1 MYENSL
7 TLQLIN
13 QRREVMESKYL
24 SDGRKVVVIGQ
35 LNNVESIVQ
44 EVFVS
49 DSGDQIPSGEKFT
62 VKSLHDE
69 PVKSWKEREA
79 VKIDAMYD
87 RRKDELSG
95 IERDIRAMKNK
106 RSSHAKIIASN
117 LRQIKELESLDIGI
131 LADVMA
137 RNIKWVC
144 STGWAWE
151 NVMSFDEFIE
161 IKSAYDDGVKL
172 ISVHARNDNTLMY
185 KVGSYS
191 DGSGSDSEYKFFNC
205 RKDLKKFLLLRY
217 EEDTKNGYMTVAK
230 FDAINS
236 TLKLPEIVR
245 ESLLQIEV
253 DKAETLYKKELER
266 ITKQRDNAINSRGS
280 NGIN

>member
-1 MYENSL
+1 
-7 TLQLIN
+7 
-13 QRREVMESKYL
+13 MEAKYL

-35 LNNVESIVQ
+35 LNNIESIVQ

-62 VKSLHDE
+62 TKNLHDE

-79 VKIDAMYD
+79 VKVDLMYD
-87 RRKDELSG
+87 RKTDELNA
-95 IERDIRAMKNK
+95 IKHEIRTMQSK

-117 LRQIKELESLDIGI
+117 LRQIKELESMDVGI

-144 STGWAWE
+144 SVSWAWE
-151 NVMSFDEFIE
+151 KVMTFDEFIE
-161 IKSAYDDGVKL
+161 IRSAYDEGVKL

-191 DGSGSDSEYKFFNC
+191 DGSGGESEYKFFTC
-205 RKDLKKFLLLRY
+205 EDKLKDFLLSKY
-217 EEDTKNGYMTVAK
+217 KSDTEKGYMTVEK
-230 FDAINS
+230 FDSIKGF
-236 TLKLPEIVR
+236 LKLPNSERKALLLIEI
-245 ESLLQIEV
+245 
-253 DKAETLYKKELER
+253 DKANEVYKKELAR
-266 ITKQRDNAINSRGS
+266 ITKQRDKTLNMKKVKQ
-280 NGIN
+280 

>member
-1 MYENSL
+1 
-7 TLQLIN
+7 
-13 QRREVMESKYL
+13 MEAKYL

-62 VKSLHDE
+62 TKNLHDE

-79 VKIDAMYD
+79 AKVEAIYL
-87 RRKDELSG
+87 RKMDELSG
-95 IERDIRAMKNK
+95 IEREIRAMQGK
-106 RSSHAKIIASN
+106 RSSHAKIISSN
-117 LRQIKELESLDIGI
+117 LRQINELENLDIGI

-144 STGWAWE
+144 SAGWAWE
-151 NVMSFDEFIE
+151 KIMSFNEFIE
-161 IKSAYDDGVKL
+161 IRSAYDEGIKL
-172 ISVHARNDNTLMY
+172 ISVHTRNDNTLMY

-191 DGSGSDSEYKFFNC
+191 DGSGSESEYKFFNC
-205 RKDLKKFLLLRY
+205 KKDLKKFLLTRY

-230 FDAINS
+230 FDAINNM
-236 TLKLPEIVR
+236 LKLPVTVR
-245 ESLLQIEV
+245 DSLLQVEV
-253 DKAETLYKKELER
+253 DKAEALYKKELKR
-266 ITKQRDNAINSRGS
+266 ITAQRDNAINPKGQPCQQP
-280 NGIN
+280 

>member
-1 MYENSL
+1 
-7 TLQLIN
+7 
-13 QRREVMESKYL
+13 MEAKYL

-79 VKIDAMYD
+79 AKVDAIYL
-87 RRKDELSG
+87 RKKDELSG
-95 IERDIRAMKNK
+95 IEREIRDMRSK
-106 RSSHAKIIASN
+106 RSSHAKIISSN
-117 LRQIKELESLDIGI
+117 LRQINELENLDVGI

-144 STGWAWE
+144 SVNWSWE
-151 NVMSFDEFIE
+151 KVMTFDEFIE
-161 IKSAYDDGVKL
+161 VRNTYDDGVKL
-172 ISVHARNDNTLMY
+172 ISVHAKNDKTLMY

-205 RKDLKKFLLLRY
+205 KKDLKAFLLNRY
-217 EEDTKNGYMTVAK
+217 EEDSKNGYMTVAK

-236 TLKLPEIVR
+236 MLKLPVSVR
-245 ESLLQIEV
+245 ESLLQVEI
-253 DKAETLYKKELER
+253 DKAEVLYKKELER
-266 ITKQRDNAINSRGS
+266 ITKQRDSAINSRGS
-280 NGIN
+280 NASN

>member
-1 MYENSL
+1 
-7 TLQLIN
+7 
-13 QRREVMESKYL
+13 MEAKYL

-62 VKSLHDE
+62 TKNLHDE

-79 VKIDAMYD
+79 VKVDLMYD
-87 RRKDELSG
+87 RKTDELKA
-95 IERDIRAMKNK
+95 INHEIRAMQSK

-117 LRQIKELESLDIGI
+117 LRQINELENMDVGI

-144 STGWAWE
+144 SVGWAWE
-151 NVMSFDEFIE
+151 KVMSFDEFIE
-161 IKSAYDDGVKL
+161 IRSNCDEGVKL
-172 ISVHARNDNTLMY
+172 ISVHARNDKTLMY

-191 DGSGSDSEYKFFNC
+191 DGSGGESEYKFFNC
-205 RKDLKKFLLLRY
+205 KKDLKEFLLERY
-217 EEDTKNGYMTVAK
+217 EEDTKRGYMTVAK
-230 FDAINS
+230 FDAINT
-236 TLKLPEIVR
+236 TLKLPVSVR
-245 ESLLQIEV
+245 KSLLQVEV
-253 DKAETLYKKELER
+253 DKAEALYKKELGR
-266 ITKQRDNAINSRGS
+266 ITAQRDNAINPKSQPCQ
-280 NGIN
+280 